1 MSKAIGFIGLGVM
14 GFHMAGHL
22 SKYHELSVFN
32 RSLEKTNN
40 WTKEFNGFKCDTVK
54 DVCQRSDVLI
64 LCLCNDKDVRDII
77 FEKEGALEHLKP
89 DSLIVDHTTTSSDL
103 PIEINESLNSKGIY
117 FLDAPISGGQPGAEK
132 GQLSIMVGGD
142 ESIFDKYKFIL
153 EPYSKFIK
161 YMGPSGS
168 GQLTKMVNQICIAG
182 LLQGLSEGM
191 NFSDRVGL
199 DTNEVIDVI
208 SKGAA
213 QSWQMENRADSMIK
227 DFYNHGFAV
236 DLMSKDLKIVL
247 DKANDSNINMEVTN
261 LVNNYYKEIQK
272 AGGGKW
278 DTSSLYKRLKDI
290 I

>member
-14 GFHMAGHL
+14 GFHIAVHL
-22 SKYHELSVFN
+22 SKNYKISVFN

-40 WTKEFNGFKCDTVK
+40 WAKKFNGFKCDTVQ
-54 DVCQRSDVLI
+54 DVCQRSDILI

-77 FEKEGALEHLKP
+77 FEKEGALENLKP

-142 ESIFDKYKFIL
+142 KSIFDKYRFVLK
-153 EPYSKFIK
+153 PYSKFIK

>member
-14 GFHMAGHL
+14 GYHMAGHL
-22 SKYHELSVFN
+22 SKNHELSVFN

-77 FEKEGALEHLKP
+77 FEKEGALENLKP
-89 DSLIVDHTTTSSDL
+89 HSLIVDHTTTSSDL

-142 ESIFDKYKFIL
+142 KSIFDKYKFVL
-153 EPYSKFIK
+153 KPYSKFIK

-227 DFYNHGFAV
+227 GFYNHGFAV

-247 DKANDSNINMEVTN
+247 DKAKDSNINMEVTN

>member
-1 MSKAIGFIGLGVM
+1 MSKAIGFIRLGVM

-22 SKYHELSVFN
+22 SKNYKISVFN

-40 WTKEFNGFKCDTVK
+40 WAKKFNGFKCDTVR
-54 DVCQRSDVLI
+54 DICQKSDILI

-77 FEKEGALEHLKP
+77 FDKEGALEHLKP

-236 DLMSKDLKIVL
+236 DLMIKDLKIVL
-247 DKANDSNINMEVTN
+247 DKAKDSNINMEVTN

>member
-22 SKYHELSVFN
+22 SKNYKISVFN

-40 WTKEFNGFKCDTVK
+40 WAKKFNGFKCDTVK
-54 DVCQRSDVLI
+54 DICQKSDILI

-77 FEKEGALEHLKP
+77 FDKEGALEHLKP

-236 DLMSKDLKIVL
+236 DLMIKDLKIVL

>member
-1 MSKAIGFIGLGVM
+1 
-14 GFHMAGHL
+14 
-22 SKYHELSVFN
+22 
-32 RSLEKTNN
+32 
-40 WTKEFNGFKCDTVK
+40 
-54 DVCQRSDVLI
+54 
-64 LCLCNDKDVRDII
+64 
-77 FEKEGALEHLKP
+77 
-89 DSLIVDHTTTSSDL
+89 
-103 PIEINESLNSKGIY
+103 
-117 FLDAPISGGQPGAEK
+117 
-132 GQLSIMVGGD
+132 
-142 ESIFDKYKFIL
+142 
-153 EPYSKFIK
+153 
-161 YMGPSGS
+161 MGPSGS
-168 GQLTKMVNQICIAG
+168 GQVTKMVNQICIAG

-236 DLMSKDLKIVL
+236 DLMIKDLKIVL
-247 DKANDSNINMEVTN
+247 DKAKDSNINMEVTN

>member
-1 MSKAIGFIGLGVM
+1 
-14 GFHMAGHL
+14 
-22 SKYHELSVFN
+22 
-32 RSLEKTNN
+32 
-40 WTKEFNGFKCDTVK
+40 
-54 DVCQRSDVLI
+54 
-64 LCLCNDKDVRDII
+64 
-77 FEKEGALEHLKP
+77 
-89 DSLIVDHTTTSSDL
+89 
-103 PIEINESLNSKGIY
+103 
-117 FLDAPISGGQPGAEK
+117 
-132 GQLSIMVGGD
+132 
-142 ESIFDKYKFIL
+142 
-153 EPYSKFIK
+153 
-161 YMGPSGS
+161 MGPSGS

-247 DKANDSNINMEVTN
+247 DKAKDSNINMEVTN